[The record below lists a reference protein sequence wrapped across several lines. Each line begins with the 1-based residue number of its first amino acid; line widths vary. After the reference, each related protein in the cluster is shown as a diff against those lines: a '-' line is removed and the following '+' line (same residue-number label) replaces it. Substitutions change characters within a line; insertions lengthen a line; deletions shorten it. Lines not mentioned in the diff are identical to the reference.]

1 MVFRKIEL
9 ITEYGES
16 SDSEEEVT
24 TKPNGSAKL
33 SSLATPSTVTTI
45 KSKKATSSPVLPD
58 KNAKVS
64 GLACKCYLTFNF
76 LSLWWQKIIEVT
88 F

>member
-9 ITEYGES
+9 ITEYGGS

-45 KSKKATSSPVLPD
+45 KSKTPTSSPVLPE

-76 LSLWWQKIIEVT
+76 LSL
-88 F
+88 